1 SSHLQVRTQEHV
13 PVRRYR
19 SNRRVLRAKRV
30 CSSATRVARR
40 PLTAHLREAYRCLRR
55 RYATWLARTR
65 GIASEQKSPRH
76 RDSPNE
82 AQSTLSHQRHT
93 WSPEKVLSPYVRLG
107 RALLARPFAS
117 CLVQDFLPDHRL
129 TPDRSRLRYR
139 HYQELMG
146 TVPDQHQR
154 LGLASIRR
162 RPGHRHCAG
171 TSSYRVRTGDSFV
184 RRSCHRARREH
195 GRENTQIRA
204 VQPSVEGSG
213 YPKLG
218 RSAGTGRAFLHARP
232 MPCRTHRHW
241 WGRHCPGSRTQES
254 CWVRIIVALEGSD
267 QSASV

>member
-1 SSHLQVRTQEHV
+1 MTIADTITMGIRHSSIPRVSRKSCGVRLKASIVRSYAYYDPVPVSFLRVLFLRISSHPQVRTQEHV
-13 PVRRYR
+13 PARRYR

-129 TPDRSRLRYR
+129 THDRS
-139 HYQELMG
+139 
-146 TVPDQHQR
+146 
-154 LGLASIRR
+154 
-162 RPGHRHCAG
+162 
-171 TSSYRVRTGDSFV
+171 
-184 RRSCHRARREH
+184 
-195 GRENTQIRA
+195 
-204 VQPSVEGSG
+204 
-213 YPKLG
+213 
-218 RSAGTGRAFLHARP
+218 
-232 MPCRTHRHW
+232 
-241 WGRHCPGSRTQES
+241 
-254 CWVRIIVALEGSD
+254 
-267 QSASV
+267 